1 MFVLLV
7 GVITLHQ
14 IYATLKRKEIR
25 WPLRAIQLRLIETM
39 GRVLVLPFTIIYFVS
54 MILSA
59 QNADMATGI
68 YIIIAIISGSIFCSE
83 CFGIRSA
90 IYHAIN
96 QLIAKVNHPE
106 LKVDQLSIWEVLII
120 NYLRLGKLSTSKLLI
135 SQELERGSIA
145 SFHESISIKNLIHTK
160 DLLFPGSSSAS
171 ASSSSSSRKRTVSL
185 IGGGSGGEVELKSFQ
200 SKDIN
205 DSHSS
210 SFSSTNITNTY
221 PSSSSAMTTT
231 ATVNYLHNRPLPSS
245 SQQQQY
251 NVDSD
256 DEQ

>member
-145 SFHESISIKNLIHTK
+145 SFYESISMKNLIHTK
-160 DLLFPGSSSAS
+160 DLLLPGSSSS
-171 ASSSSSSRKRTVSL
+171 ASRKRTVSL

-245 SQQQQY
+245 SQQQPY